1 MRVPSVYDRPSDEVP
16 VYMRAES
23 QGYEPYYNTT
33 GSHGAV
39 SSELD
44 ICSNV
49 EVAGSR
55 WSRRR
60 GTTQLY

>member
-1 MRVPSVYDRPSDEVP
+1 MRVPSAYDRPSDDVP

-49 EVAGSR
+49 DVYLLS
-55 WSRRR
+55 
-60 GTTQLY
+60 